1 MPTCSRGMP
10 RRRWTSLD
18 HQLLVVE
25 ALGAQQGDGQGDRV
39 DLGGAPGPG
48 ARLHRPDRLDLAGGA
63 DHGDARLGRQVV
75 ALEVE
80 GRQRQGLVVEA
91 AGALDDLVRGP
102 GQERLALPGLGGA
115 LSGQQRAVQVAG
127 LQQRDQQG
135 ADHAAVLGARHLRP
149 HPGGVG
155 LVHPAEALT
164 GRPGRAG
171 DLPPGPVRS
180 GHRQRPGGLVA
191 HAPAGAE
198 IPAQRAAG
206 AHLDQLGQA
215 VGADP
220 DGVAGAGGDADP
232 ALDAAVGVDHGRLQL
247 PEPDLAGRLLDVVH
261 LVADRE
267 PGHVRAALLAGSLAA
282 RRSAA
287 AAPTRGTPRRR
298 AARRGSG

>member
-10 RRRWTSLD
+10 RRRWTSCD

-25 ALGAQQGDGQGDRV
+25 ALGAEQGDGQGDRV
-39 DLGGAPGPG
+39 DPGGAPGPG
-48 ARLHRPDRLDLAGGA
+48 AGLHCPDRLDLAWGA
-63 DHGDARLGRQVV
+63 DHGDAGLGWQVM

-80 GRQRQGLVVEA
+80 GGQRQGLVVEA
-91 AGALDDLVRGP
+91 AGALDDLVRGC

-115 LSGQQRAVQVAG
+115 LAGQQRAVQVAG

-135 ADHAAVLGARHLRP
+135 ADHAAVLGARQPRP

-155 LVHPAEALT
+155 LVHPPEALT

-171 DLPPGPVRS
+171 DLPFGPVRA

-191 HAPAGAE
+191 HPPAGAE

-206 AHLDQLGQA
+206 AHLDQLGQP

-220 DGVAGAGGDADP
+220 DGIAGAGGDAGP
-232 ALDAAVGVDHGRLQL
+232 ALDAPVGVDDGLLEL
-247 PEPDLAGRLLDVVH
+247 PEPELAGSLLDVVH
-261 LVADRE
+261 LVADLV
-267 PGHVRAALLAGSLAA
+267 PGHQGRPPCRVARSSALGSRRAHWWNASPS
-282 RRSAA
+282 RRSA
-287 AAPTRGTPRRR
+287 R
-298 AARRGSG
+298 